1 MPVGGRMANVASGD
15 HVDHVFGD
23 VGGVVSDAFQV
34 LGHQDQLEGG
44 VHDRRIAHHIGQQF
58 AENLVAELV
67 DLIVAGQHG
76 ARQVDIAAH
85 QRIEAVAH
93 HLFCQLAH
101 ARQIDVGLHAR
112 MAHNTLRR
120 LRDVDRLVAHALQI
134 VIDTRYGQH
143 KAEVRGHELLKRQQ
157 LHHAVVDLN
166 LQLVDGVL
174 FIEHGVSELLIRIE
188 HGVHGL
194 VHGAFSEAA
203 HPEQPLL
210 QLVEVALKM
219 TFHTLYPL
227 LRCKEAARRPHPKRP
242 VMYASVRGSE
252 GVVNICPVGENSI
265 RSPFSMN
272 AVESLTRAAC
282 CMLCVTITSVQDG
295 FNSKSNSSIFA
306 VFTGSSAEQGSS
318 NKSTSGSTARARAMH
333 NLCCCPPDSAY
344 ADF

>member
-23 VGGVVSDAFQV
+23 IGGVVGDAFQV
-34 LGHQDQLEGG
+34 LRHQDQLEGG
-44 VHDRRIAHHIGQQF
+44 VHDRRIAHHIGQQL

-67 DLIVAGQHG
+67 DLIVAREHG
-76 ARQVDIAAH
+76 ARQFDVTAH

-120 LRDVDRLVAHALQI
+120 LRDVDRLVAHAFQI

-143 KAEVRGHELLKRQQ
+143 EAEVRGHKLLQRQQ
-157 LHHAVVDLN
+157 LHHTVIDLN

-174 FIEHGVSELLIRIE
+174 FIEHGASELLVRVE
-188 HGVHGL
+188 HGVDRL
-194 VHGAFSEAA
+194 VHGAFSQAS

-210 QLVEVALKM
+210 QFVEVALKM
-219 TFHTLYPL
+219 TFHTLHPL
-227 LRCKEAARRPHPKRP
+227 LDCNVAVQRAHPKRP

-265 RSPFSMN
+265 SSPFNMN

-282 CMLCVTITSVQDG
+282 CILWVTITRVQDG

-306 VFTGSSAEQGSS
+306 VLTGSRAEHGSS
-318 NKSTSGSTARARAMH
+318 SSKTSGSTASARAMH